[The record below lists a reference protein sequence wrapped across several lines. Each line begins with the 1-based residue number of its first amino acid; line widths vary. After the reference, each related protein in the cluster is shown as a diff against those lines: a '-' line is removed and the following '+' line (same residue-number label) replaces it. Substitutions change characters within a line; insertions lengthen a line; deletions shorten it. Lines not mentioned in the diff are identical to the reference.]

1 MQDYL
6 NNRGKLRE
14 PFEPFKSWDGSLKD
28 ARRHEWPWVLPADA
42 YIAYHSVRLLML
54 GAGGFRLRCMLC
66 KSWDVQT
73 LLLLT
78 GGRVGRSAVG
88 VSAALL
94 DGGGG
99 RLLDASRGMEWNRM
113 A

>member
-42 YIAYHSVRLLML
+42 YMAYHSVRLLML

-78 GGRVGRSAVG
+78 AFGGRRGRICCLAG
-88 VSAALL
+88 
-94 DGGGG
+94 
-99 RLLDASRGMEWNRM
+99 SRRRSPARCIQSNGI

>member
-6 NNRGKLRE
+6 NNRGKLQE
-14 PFEPFKSWDGSLKD
+14 PCEPFKSGDGSLKD
-28 ARRHEWPWVLPADA
+28 ARRHEWPWVFPADA
-42 YIAYHSVRLLML
+42 YMTYHSVRFLML

-78 GGRVGRSAVG
+78 DGRPRWEVAVG
-88 VSAALL
+88 VSTAFA
-94 DGGGG
+94 G
-99 RLLDASRGMEWNRM
+99 SRRRSPARCIERNGMP
-113 A
+113 